1 MAKIL
6 EFYVRDLFPRT
17 PRTGSTLGR
26 LIELP
31 RCRKQSLFMCSGEIL
46 SIETWERT
54 QEDPIREQTMTAT
67 RETNHEPH
75 PDRKSDLHG

>member
-17 PRTGSTLGR
+17 PRIGSTLGR
-26 LIELP
+26 VIALP
-31 RCRKQSLFMCSGEIL
+31 RRRKQSLFMCSEEIL
-46 SIETWERT
+46 SIETWRRT
-54 QEDPIREQTMTAT
+54 QEYPIPETDNAAT

-75 PDRKSDLHG
+75 PNRKSDLHG